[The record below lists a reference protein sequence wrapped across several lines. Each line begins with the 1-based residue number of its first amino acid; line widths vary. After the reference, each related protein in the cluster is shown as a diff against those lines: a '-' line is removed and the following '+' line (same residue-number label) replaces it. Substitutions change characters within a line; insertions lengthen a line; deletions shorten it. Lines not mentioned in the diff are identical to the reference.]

1 MVPISSSRT
10 SNSVLICCSNKLFLL
25 PLSPMQL
32 ISISVPISLY
42 PWKHSSCFFF
52 FLNHFN
58 ILISCLKRFFKM
70 FFFFFLGHML
80 LHLTCMRAKS
90 FQYAQF
96 FVNLWTVAR
105 QAPLSMG
112 FFRQECWGGLPFPS
126 PGIFLTQ
133 GLNQGLLHCRWI
145 LYHLSH
151 RGSPHLGKEHIKFP
165 TFFKFPQAFQISPEC
180 WMG

>member
-1 MVPISSSRT
+1 M
-10 SNSVLICCSNKLFLL
+10 
-25 PLSPMQL
+25 
-32 ISISVPISLY
+32 
-42 PWKHSSCFFF
+42 
-52 FLNHFN
+52 
-58 ILISCLKRFFKM
+58 
-70 FFFFFLGHML
+70 

-96 FVNLWTVAR
+96 FVNLWTVAC

-112 FFRQECWGGLPFPS
+112 FSRQECWGGLPFPS
-126 PGIFLTQ
+126 PGIFLTR

-165 TFFKFPQAFQISPEC
+165 TFFVSTSIPNLTRMLDGVTTVHVASLHKAASDVATYLQHI
-180 WMG
+180 

>member
-1 MVPISSSRT
+1 M
-10 SNSVLICCSNKLFLL
+10 
-25 PLSPMQL
+25 
-32 ISISVPISLY
+32 
-42 PWKHSSCFFF
+42 
-52 FLNHFN
+52 
-58 ILISCLKRFFKM
+58 
-70 FFFFFLGHML
+70 FFFFLGHML